1 MDSATTYM
9 KKHLIFFAII
19 ISAITLTSCG
29 NGKTPDS
36 KELDTVWNE
45 KVQDT
50 FYGATFGD
58 SIATAV
64 EQIESHGFWLNRSV
78 SMEDFVS
85 FRPKERM
92 MFSFGG
98 LGWKYLYIT
107 AVNGKF
113 NHIEF
118 MLPFSDKAAAMDEY
132 NSVLNTVSQ
141 KYKITPVEITDTNTY
156 AKCRIFGKNETAA
169 YIVCDRYES
178 VGNEIWFGC
187 SLVYGTLKDFGTNN
201 EL

>member
-1 MDSATTYM
+1 M

-64 EQIESHGFWLNRSV
+64 EQIESHGFWFDRSV
-78 SMEDFVS
+78 SREDFVL
-85 FRPKERM
+85 FRPEGSKY
-92 MFSFGG
+92 FSFGG
-98 LGWKYLYIT
+98 LGWELLYIT

-113 NHIEF
+113 DMIRF
-118 MLPFSDKAAAMDEY
+118 VFPFSDKAAAMDKY

-156 AKCRIFGKNETAA
+156 AICRIFGKNETAA
-169 YIVCDRYES
+169 YIVCYRYES
-178 VGNEIWFGC
+178 VDNEIWFGC
-187 SLVYGTLKDFGTNN
+187 ELGYYTRKDFGTNN